1 MEILSKDEEVV
12 YKDRDDVLQRWE
24 EYIKELYDT
33 NSKPETLELESHNSV
48 GDEEK
53 GPTIIMEEVK
63 SAIAAMKNGKAEE
76 RPTVREAVMSPLA
89 LGVPLTVVNVLGLL
103 VNGYILLVVLITKQ
117 AHTANSLL
125 LLHLGAVDALLCAV
139 FLLFPAPGL
148 LLRSGTGAAWL
159 GAGSAACATHGFLI
173 TLLHPVALWTVCG
186 LHCDRYCAIAAP
198 LHYGA
203 LVSARRVAAGLA
215 AAWAASLALALPP
228 LFLAAPAYRYSAAQA
243 GCAPDG
249 GAALW
254 YSAAYAVLALLLP
267 TAVILACNVK
277 VLMIA
282 RYHRHRIASAIFEVA
297 LSAQVTIMHQ
307 RNPLAGAATPA
318 AVAARSLYR
327 GRNAVP
333 TVLQLVAA
341 CILLYVPWHAAILW
355 EAAAA
360 AASASAAASAVTTA
374 APGAAS
380 AAPGAAAVA
389 VRPPPPPL
397 LALSAALLACAP
409 SVNGVLYGVRSKLL
423 RKTFQNYWRKQ
434 MSKSEM
440 NQEIQARTPSACG
453 SRRPSLTP
461 LGLLTRPCAA
471 TLQRRL
477 SEALLDPSQRTS
489 PHARDRPRIQRIAS
503 ELDWRPVG
511 LAAGNHT
518 TPQFSADLCI
528 QGVQKLALQLKP
540 GGLERGGRAH
550 AASCNTLRVP
560 DSEASPLTLQ
570 PVAAPAPTSAP
581 TPRVT
586 VRAAPAVS
594 CGPANLFLQRV
605 FGAGAAA
612 GTGGADKEVS
622 LKRAA
627 AIQTVLSTPRR
638 SPRILITRAFSEESD
653 HSPPASAAAGDL
665 GDGGAGVGLG
675 RKYST
680 STTSLL
686 DRRWRLALDA
696 KECIDS
702 SSDDECDC
710 SDASSGRLFFSLDC
724 ASGASTTPLVAN
736 NTTSSASN
744 NSSGCGGVATNH
756 VQLQQQAA
764 GAPPPAPKRHQLQLQ
779 LHDHDQGGVGS
790 WPTARRPAP
799 ASHSMVQLARS
810 LNDVPSAPEFVL

>member
-1 MEILSKDEEVV
+1 
-12 YKDRDDVLQRWE
+12 
-24 EYIKELYDT
+24 
-33 NSKPETLELESHNSV
+33 
-48 GDEEK
+48 
-53 GPTIIMEEVK
+53 
-63 SAIAAMKNGKAEE
+63 
-76 RPTVREAVMSPLA
+76 MSPLA

-249 GAALW
+249 AAALW

-360 AASASAAASAVTTA
+360 AAAASAVTTA

-511 LAAGNHT
+511 LAAG
-518 TPQFSADLCI
+518 
-528 QGVQKLALQLKP
+528 
-540 GGLERGGRAH
+540 LERGGRAH

-586 VRAAPAVS
+586 VRAAPAAS

-612 GTGGADKEVS
+612 GTGGADKDVS

-696 KECIDS
+696 KERETAAGMLIIKCIDS

-736 NTTSSASN
+736 NNTTSSASN

-756 VQLQQQAA
+756 VQGQQQAA
-764 GAPPPAPKRHQLQLQ
+764 GAPPPALKRHQLQLQ
-779 LHDHDQGGVGS
+779 LHDQGGVGS

>member
-1 MEILSKDEEVV
+1 
-12 YKDRDDVLQRWE
+12 
-24 EYIKELYDT
+24 
-33 NSKPETLELESHNSV
+33 
-48 GDEEK
+48 
-53 GPTIIMEEVK
+53 
-63 SAIAAMKNGKAEE
+63 
-76 RPTVREAVMSPLA
+76 MSPLA

-125 LLHLGAVDALLCAV
+125 LLHLGAVDALLCVV

-203 LVSARRVAAGLA
+203 LVSVRRVAAGLA

-360 AASASAAASAVTTA
+360 AASASAAASALTTA

-511 LAAGNHT
+511 LAAG
-518 TPQFSADLCI
+518 
-528 QGVQKLALQLKP
+528 
-540 GGLERGGRAH
+540 LERGGRAH

-560 DSEASPLTLQ
+560 DSEPSPLTLQ

-665 GDGGAGVGLG
+665 GDSGAGGGLG

-696 KECIDS
+696 KEREAAAGMVAAEAAAAAAGSSGDDQSGGSAVASSDDEGDDAGTEEVGAAAEAERRCLRWGDAADCGSASGSLVLNDCDARCIDS

-736 NTTSSASN
+736 NTTSS
-744 NSSGCGGVATNH
+744 G
-756 VQLQQQAA
+756 QQQAA
-764 GAPPPAPKRHQLQLQ
+764 GAPPPALKRHQLQL
-779 LHDHDQGGVGS
+779 HDQGGVGS

-810 LNDVPSAPEFVL
+810 LSDVPSAPEFVL

>member
-1 MEILSKDEEVV
+1 
-12 YKDRDDVLQRWE
+12 
-24 EYIKELYDT
+24 
-33 NSKPETLELESHNSV
+33 
-48 GDEEK
+48 
-53 GPTIIMEEVK
+53 
-63 SAIAAMKNGKAEE
+63 
-76 RPTVREAVMSPLA
+76 MSPLA
-89 LGVPLTVVNVLGLL
+89 LGVPLTVVNVLGLF

-125 LLHLGAVDALLCAV
+125 LLHLGAVDALLCVV

-249 GAALW
+249 AAALW

-267 TAVILACNVK
+267 TGVILACNVK

-360 AASASAAASAVTTA
+360 AASASAAASAVTSA
-374 APGAAS
+374 APGAA
-380 AAPGAAAVA
+380 ATAPGAAAVA

-477 SEALLDPSQRTS
+477 SEALLDPSQRPS

-511 LAAGNHT
+511 LAAGNHAA
-518 TPQFSADLCI
+518 PHFSADLYI
-528 QGVQKLALQLKP
+528 QVLRS
-540 GGLERGGRAH
+540 LERGGRAH

-570 PVAAPAPTSAP
+570 PVAAPAPAPAPAPTSAP

-586 VRAAPAVS
+586 VRAAPAAS

-605 FGAGAAA
+605 FGAGA
-612 GTGGADKEVS
+612 GTGGADKDVS

-627 AIQTVLSTPRR
+627 AIQVTHLITLLVITIIIIIAINCWRAPALQTVLSTPRR

-665 GDGGAGVGLG
+665 GDGGAGGGLG

-736 NTTSSASN
+736 NNTTSS
-744 NSSGCGGVATNH
+744 G
-756 VQLQQQAA
+756 QQQAA
-764 GAPPPAPKRHQLQLQ
+764 GAPPPALKRHQLQLQ
-779 LHDHDQGGVGS
+779 LHDQGSVGS